1 MKKKDFIKNLI
12 ISIIPM
18 VLVFPLSIFV
28 LSQFAKTT
36 YDCFFVVGDSMNPNL
51 SGNRENSTYGY
62 SDNSDLAIDNLNRFD
77 LVICYYPFS
86 VSRDYEQPYVRHE
99 SELTENATLKVKR
112 VIGLP
117 GERLVIDNDLFT
129 IFHTVNGESI
139 AETYGTMDDQLNNVK
154 KCPFDRKEPIQN
166 RQATITLGSEEYFV
180 MGDNWTKDGSS
191 DCCNPSSTSAPQCI
205 YRENI
210 DGVIIRLDGECTYRN
225 IKHCKECKKKLDDD
239 AEKCSC
245 GSKKFKWYD
254 DIVEERPYEDGPIY
268 LK

>member
-1 MKKKDFIKNLI
+1 
-12 ISIIPM
+12 M
-18 VLVFPLSIFV
+18 VLIFPLSIFV
-28 LSQFAKTT
+28 LCQFTRT
-36 YDCFFVVGDSMNPNL
+36 SYDCFFVVGDSMNPYL
-51 SGNRENSTYGY
+51 VGSKEKSTYGY
-62 SDNSDLAIDNLNRFD
+62 SDNSDLAIDNLQRFD

-86 VSRDYEQPYVRHE
+86 VSHDYEQPYVRHQ

-117 GERLVIDNDLFT
+117 GDKLVIDNEIFT
-129 IFHTVNGESI
+129 IFHTVDGQEV
-139 AETYGTMDDQLNNVK
+139 ADTYGIMEDSFNNVK
-154 KCPFDRKEPIQN
+154 KCPFERKEPIEH
-166 RQATITLGSEEYFV
+166 RKATVILGAEEYFV

-191 DCCNPSSTSAPQCI
+191 DCCNPSSSSEPQCI

-210 DGVIIRLDGECTYRN
+210 DGVIIRLDGECTYEN
-225 IKHCKECKKKLDDD
+225 LKHCKECKKKVDDN
-239 AEKCSC
+239 AEQCKC